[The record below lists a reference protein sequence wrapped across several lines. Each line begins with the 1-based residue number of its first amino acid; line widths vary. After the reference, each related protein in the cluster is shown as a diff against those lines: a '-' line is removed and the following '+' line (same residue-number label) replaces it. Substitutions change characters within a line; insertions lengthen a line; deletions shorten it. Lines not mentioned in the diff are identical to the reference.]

1 MRLIAYCP
9 TSDFRVEARRSPLR
23 CPLTSDPLEYRDL
36 PVFRPELIDPTQPGL
51 WRYAEMLPV
60 IGEGRERV
68 TLGEGWTPLLQ
79 DKWGDLPVYWKYD
92 ALMPTASYKD
102 RGTSVMINWLIGQG
116 AVHLVEDSSGNAGA
130 SVACYAA
137 RAGLT
142 SCIYVPDSA
151 PEIKKAQIAYYG
163 AELVEV
169 PGARSGSTDA
179 AVAATRLIKDTKYAS
194 HALQPSY
201 ILGLMTCAWEIWEQL
216 GYKVPDWFVVSTG
229 QGGLLLGV
237 WRGFQH
243 LKQCGLIDKL
253 PKMVAVQAEPYT
265 PIHEAFI
272 NGQSKASAPISHFEL
287 ISADGIAISNPL
299 RSAAVLKA
307 LRDSQGTTIVIDEEE
322 VLHARHTLAQQG
334 FYVEPTSAAAG
345 AALTKLRPKIADG
358 EIVVAFL
365 DSMGI
370 KRPAE
375 VY

>member
-1 MRLIAYCP
+1 MISFCP

-23 CPLTSDPLEYRDL
+23 CPLTSEPLEYADL
-36 PVFRPELIDPTQPGL
+36 PKFQRECIDPTAPGL
-51 WRYAEMLPV
+51 WRYSEMLPIV
-60 IGEGRERV
+60 GEGHQRI

-79 DKWGDLPVYWKYD
+79 DMWGNLPVYWKHD
-92 ALMPTASYKD
+92 ALMPSGSYKD
-102 RGTSVMINWLIGQG
+102 RGVSVMINWLSGQG
-116 AVHLVEDSSGNAGA
+116 AVSVVEDSSGNAGA

-137 RAGLT
+137 RAGLKA
-142 SCIYVPDSA
+142 CIFVPESTF
-151 PEIKKAQIAYYG
+151 EVKKAQIAYYG

-169 PGARSGSTDA
+169 PGSRSDSTDA
-179 AVAATRLIKDTKYAS
+179 AVAATRLNKETKYAS

-216 GYKVPDWFVVSTG
+216 NYQVPDWFVVSTG

-243 LKQCGLIDKL
+243 LHRCGLIDKL

-265 PIHEAFI
+265 PIHEAFV
-272 NGQSKASAPISHFEL
+272 GGLQKASMPIPHFEP
-287 ISADGIAISNPL
+287 ISADGIAISHPL
-299 RSAAVLKA
+299 RSAAVLSA
-307 LRDSQGTTIVIDEEE
+307 LRQSKGSTIVVSEKE
-322 VLHARHTLAQQG
+322 VLEARIALAQQG

-358 EIVVAFL
+358 ERVVAFL
-365 DSMGI
+365 GAMGI
-370 KRPAE
+370 KRPPE